1 MAKEIEKA
9 LADLRDEQMENEVIE
24 ISDRS
29 MERFFDF
36 LDASEQERYHE
47 IEELAEQKRKWL
59 RLFDRMQSE
68 IANGDFSEALET
80 FEILSQDMELE

>member
-9 LADLRDEQMENEVIE
+9 LADLSEERMESE
-24 ISDRS
+24 IISNGS
-29 MERFFDF
+29 VVEFFDWLSPEEKEKF
-36 LDASEQERYHE
+36 HE
-47 IEELAEQKRKWL
+47 MEELAEKKRKWL

-80 FEILSQDMELE
+80 FGLLSQEMELE